1 VGRAR
6 YKYVPVRA
14 ETYARLLELRSRLGV
29 RTYDELLSKVVA
41 EYSRCVEQGVR
52 ERVRQVLCND
62 LSEARATMQGWAR
75 LLLSRLGDAYALLYA
90 REYLVPD
97 ERDPEVLVVDR
108 RRCAQQP

>member
-14 ETYARLLELRSRLGV
+14 ETYGRLLELRSRVGV
-29 RTYDELLSKVVA
+29 RTFDELLSKVVA

-52 ERVRQVLCND
+52 ERVRQALCND

-75 LLLSRLGDAYALLYA
+75 LLLSRLGDAYALLYV

-97 ERDPEVLVVDR
+97 ERDPEVYVVDR